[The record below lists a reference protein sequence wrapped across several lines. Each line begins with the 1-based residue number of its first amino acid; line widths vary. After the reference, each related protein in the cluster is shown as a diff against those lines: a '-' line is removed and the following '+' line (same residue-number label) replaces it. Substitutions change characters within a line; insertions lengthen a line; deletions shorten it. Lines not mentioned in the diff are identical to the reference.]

1 MLSGFAV
8 VSVTSET
15 SVVSNVSWEVVVR
28 YVVPIGSSD
37 VWDDNKV
44 ATVSEFIFEK
54 RLKLQLTFGLNLLI
68 KAILSSELSEKWDL
82 PVDFDGFVAS
92 LIVELADVSVAVKV
106 DWILDDGPMVN
117 RDAFVAS
124 GEVTNSVEV
133 VEVTCSVEGSEV
145 TRSVE
150 GSEVTG
156 TVGST

>member
-54 RLKLQLTFGLNLLI
+54 RLKLQLTFGLNL
-68 KAILSSELSEKWDL
+68 
-82 PVDFDGFVAS
+82 
-92 LIVELADVSVAVKV
+92 
-106 DWILDDGPMVN
+106 
-117 RDAFVAS
+117 
-124 GEVTNSVEV
+124 
-133 VEVTCSVEGSEV
+133 
-145 TRSVE
+145 
-150 GSEVTG
+150 
-156 TVGST
+156 

>member
-68 KAILSSELSEKWDL
+68 
-82 PVDFDGFVAS
+82 
-92 LIVELADVSVAVKV
+92 
-106 DWILDDGPMVN
+106 
-117 RDAFVAS
+117 
-124 GEVTNSVEV
+124 NS
-133 VEVTCSVEGSEV
+133 
-145 TRSVE
+145 
-150 GSEVTG
+150 
-156 TVGST
+156 

>member
-54 RLKLQLTFGLNLLI
+54 RLKLQLTFGLN
-68 KAILSSELSEKWDL
+68 
-82 PVDFDGFVAS
+82 
-92 LIVELADVSVAVKV
+92 
-106 DWILDDGPMVN
+106 
-117 RDAFVAS
+117 
-124 GEVTNSVEV
+124 
-133 VEVTCSVEGSEV
+133 
-145 TRSVE
+145 
-150 GSEVTG
+150 
-156 TVGST
+156 

>member
-68 KAILSSELSEKWDL
+68 
-82 PVDFDGFVAS
+82 
-92 LIVELADVSVAVKV
+92 
-106 DWILDDGPMVN
+106 N
-117 RDAFVAS
+117 
-124 GEVTNSVEV
+124 NS
-133 VEVTCSVEGSEV
+133 
-145 TRSVE
+145 
-150 GSEVTG
+150 
-156 TVGST
+156 

>member
-68 KAILSSELSEKWDL
+68 TILSSELSEKWDL

>member
-68 KAILSSELSEKWDL
+68 KFLV
-82 PVDFDGFVAS
+82 P
-92 LIVELADVSVAVKV
+92 
-106 DWILDDGPMVN
+106 N
-117 RDAFVAS
+117 
-124 GEVTNSVEV
+124 
-133 VEVTCSVEGSEV
+133 
-145 TRSVE
+145 
-150 GSEVTG
+150 
-156 TVGST
+156 